1 MGTKTLAPTTTGRQI
16 VCRSLALIAVRTS
29 SNYRNGYRM
38 ETYVALFRGINVGGK
53 NVLPMRDLITLLENL
68 GSRNVATYIQ
78 SGNAVFQHEQEDASL
93 LSNKIA
99 TAIKDSHGFK
109 PRVLLL
115 GLEEIERAVESDPFP
130 EAESEPKTLHVYFLA
145 SEPKNPDLA
154 AFERIKGERER
165 FALKDGFFYL
175 HAPEGIGRSKLA
187 ANAESLLG
195 VATTVRNWRTVC
207 KVLTMAKERDH

>member
-1 MGTKTLAPTTTGRQI
+1 
-16 VCRSLALIAVRTS
+16 
-29 SNYRNGYRM
+29 M

-53 NVLPMRDLITLLENL
+53 NVLPMRDLITLLEDL
-68 GSRNVATYIQ
+68 GSQNVKTYIQ
-78 SGNAVFQHEQEDASL
+78 SGNAVFQHEQRDASL

-99 TAIKDSHGFK
+99 AAIKQSHGFE

-115 GLEEIERAVESDPFP
+115 GLEEIERAVESNPFP
-130 EAESEPKTLHVYFLA
+130 EAESEPKTLHVHFLA
-145 SEPKNPDLA
+145 SEPKNPDLYS
-154 AFERIKGERER
+154 FERIKGDRER
-165 FALKDGFFYL
+165 FALKEGFFYL

-187 ANAESLLG
+187 ANAERLLG